1 MPRTL
6 LPSPS
11 ESRSSFGSVSSSR
24 KSEKKV
30 ASVHDADFR
39 DSLRYRNVYI
49 NARRPSTELLR
60 RAKSITMRPRTSP
73 EIDAATAQELR
84 DVSRKLETEGEE
96 VIVQEMM
103 PYLIPSTQRA
113 SRQGLARNANQVWAN
128 AVPVPL
134 DSDVLA
140 DPLPLPRPK
149 PDLTFGYSQAAFNRK
164 QLTTIDLLLDQA
176 GRSYALPDKKLRFPF
191 LAVEFKSQ
199 AKMGTHFTAMNQAAN
214 AGSIATNGVL
224 ELMRR
229 SPDEEHLTSDEP
241 QFFSLSMDHAS
252 ACVNVHWLC
261 ADAEE
266 GRFSFHV
273 EGLSKHFLDDEDGIR
288 AVRRA
293 VRNIM
298 DYGAEERLKT
308 LCRALDAYRQ
318 NVVVEKGMPNA
329 DNHRESAVQAQPEES
344 QSGTTTRPALSRGQ
358 SGHCRAEPQVADATG
373 EGWAER
379 LRSGRPLRRKQAP
392 ARTIRHPRR
401 SGRQGHQAK
410 LSDNPVST
418 PSRPAD
424 QAIHRETQDRRR
436 TARDE
441 A

>member
-1 MPRTL
+1 
-6 LPSPS
+6 
-11 ESRSSFGSVSSSR
+11 
-24 KSEKKV
+24 
-30 ASVHDADFR
+30 
-39 DSLRYRNVYI
+39 
-49 NARRPSTELLR
+49 
-60 RAKSITMRPRTSP
+60 
-73 EIDAATAQELR
+73 
-84 DVSRKLETEGEE
+84 
-96 VIVQEMM
+96 
-103 PYLIPSTQRA
+103 
-113 SRQGLARNANQVWAN
+113 
-128 AVPVPL
+128 
-134 DSDVLA
+134 
-140 DPLPLPRPK
+140 
-149 PDLTFGYSQAAFNRK
+149 
-164 QLTTIDLLLDQA
+164 
-176 GRSYALPDKKLRFPF
+176 
-191 LAVEFKSQ
+191 
-199 AKMGTHFTAMNQAAN
+199 MGTHFTATNQAAN

-229 SPDEEHLTSDEP
+229 SPDKEHLNRDEP

-273 EGLSKHFLDDEDGIR
+273 EGLSKHFLDDEAGIR

-308 LCRALDAYRQ
+308 LCRALDAYRE

-329 DNHRESAVQAQPEES
+329 DDHGESAVQAQPEES
-344 QSGTTTRPALSRGQ
+344 RSGTTTRPALSRGQ
-358 SGHCRAEPQVADATG
+358 SGHCRAELQVADATG

-379 LRSGRPLRRKQAP
+379 LRSGRPSRRKQAVT
-392 ARTIRHPRR
+392 RTTRQLRR
-401 SGRQGHQAK
+401 SSRQEHQAK
-410 LSDNPVST
+410 LSDNPVGS

-424 QAIHRETQDRRR
+424 QAIHRETQDWRR